1 MIEENPK
8 LVKLLSSPKFH
19 KILHAINIDEAH
31 CISQWGDSFRPS
43 YDRIGLLRAQVSPET
58 PFFITSATLPPKM
71 LADIMHRLGFDP
83 ETPIIK
89 LSNNRPNILLTVRE
103 MEQQDLV

>member
-1 MIEENPK
+1 VASILVDTVDLPASTYKAIEDGKYRLLFTSPEMIEENPK
-8 LVKLLSSPKFH
+8 LVKLLSSPKFR
-19 KILHAINIDEAH
+19 KILHAINVDEAH

-71 LADIMHRLGFDP
+71 LADIMH
-83 ETPIIK
+83 
-89 LSNNRPNILLTVRE
+89 
-103 MEQQDLV
+103 